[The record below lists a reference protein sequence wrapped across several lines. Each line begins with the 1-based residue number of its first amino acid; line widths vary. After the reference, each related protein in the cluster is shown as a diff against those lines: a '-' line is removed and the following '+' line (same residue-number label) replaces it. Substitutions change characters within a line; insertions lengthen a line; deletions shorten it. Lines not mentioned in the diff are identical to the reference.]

1 MAVTKDK
8 IADLI
13 VLLGGYG
20 GQTKA
25 TLLNGVVG
33 LSDEDA
39 ANLAGNI
46 GAILSPSDVFNSEAI
61 ADFALV
67 DADIYNVDEAL
78 AYAAT
83 FTPVEIFGDE
93 TGLAALAAWAVG
105 DGYTKV

>member
-1 MAVTKDK
+1 
-8 IADLI
+8 LS
-13 VLLGGYG
+13 
-20 GQTKA
+20 
-25 TLLNGVVG
+25 GVAG

-46 GAILSPSDVFNSEAI
+46 RAILSPSDVFNSGAI

-67 DADIYNVDEAL
+67 EADLYNADEAL

-93 TGLAALAAWAVG
+93 AGLAAMAA
-105 DGYTKV
+105 